1 MCVKSLIY
9 IITKNDL
16 VKIIYTKTKKIN
28 NNMVTKVEVNGYEI
42 VIEEKDGVISVSAM
56 KDDEVIEEFEL
67 ETEEGQ
73 DDDVQGGE
81 VQGFDEFGQDEEDD
95 FDAQD
100 DDAQDDEDFD
110 AQDDEDF
117 DAQDDEEGQDDE
129 DLDDEKVEGQLES
142 FQSFINKRKK

>member
-1 MCVKSLIY
+1 
-9 IITKNDL
+9 

-56 KDDEVIEEFEL
+56 KDEEVVEEFEL

-73 DDDVQGGE
+73 GNDEEGE
-81 VQGFDEFGQDEEDD
+81 DVQGFDEFGQDEEDD

-100 DDAQDDEDFD
+100 EDDDF
-110 AQDDEDF
+110 EG
-117 DAQDDEEGQDDE
+117 QDDEEGEDLEDEE